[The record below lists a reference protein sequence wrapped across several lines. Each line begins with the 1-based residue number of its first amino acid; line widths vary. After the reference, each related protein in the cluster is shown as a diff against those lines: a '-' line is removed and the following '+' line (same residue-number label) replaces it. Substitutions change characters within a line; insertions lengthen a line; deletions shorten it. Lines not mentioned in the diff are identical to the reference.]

1 MKRMKK
7 LTATLLALAMVLSFS
22 VTALATEDI
31 GGDNNTTGAGNST
44 TFETI
49 GGEVI
54 SEAVMESKRPQD
66 VIRVV
71 MPTVTRESSTKKG
84 STFDMILDPHNL
96 IQESLASGTDKV
108 RVANSD
114 FASDTLVYFKT
125 KEADATA
132 NTKAQYS
139 ADSKEL
145 TIINKSNVPV
155 AIGLQS
161 IVTRDASEDSY
172 ALGAETFK
180 LVSSLTENGTSP
192 EMVLALVSG
201 DQTEN
206 ITTPS
211 EIGAPTFDMENATLV
226 KEISFTFANGLEA
239 NYRQAVNNAID
250 SKKLTFTP
258 TKETNTKSASAL
270 DKVVAAFESSLTDL
284 TLDGTTSVN
293 AETWA
298 DNAATPITTGTLDL
312 TLTVKSAA
320 NLADPDDN
328 TAQLAVKEVGAIT
341 VKLDAEAVQAQ
352 LAETTPAAEDI
363 TASAWTLADSEVASI
378 ETALDTLEGAYTTQ
392 YDNNEYAYILNSALT
407 DSDFESVSFHLNAKI
422 NGGNV
427 WDDLFTD
434 NLDQLIDIDVVWDV
448 FPFTGDED
456 DLPAKGP
463 SASVKTKA
471 AAVNDTIEIAY
482 NLGRGDKASPGID
495 KVTYVNGTKTV
506 TIAPVSDEDGI
517 YTIKAISA
525 LFNAGTVKVIFKAA
539 QGQEAVTV
547 DLAIK

>member
-7 LTATLLALAMVLSFS
+7 LTAALLALAMLLSFS
-22 VTALATEDI
+22 VTALATTEDI
-31 GGDNNTTGAGNST
+31 GGDNNSTGAGNSA

-71 MPTVTRESSTKKG
+71 MPTVTREVSTMKG

-96 IQESLASGTDKV
+96 IQESIASGTDKV

-114 FASDTLVYFKT
+114 FAADTLVYFKT

-155 AIGLQS
+155 SIGLQS

-172 ALGAETFK
+172 ALGEETFK
-180 LVSSLTENGTSP
+180 LVSSLTADGTTP

-201 DQTEN
+201 DNSDN

-211 EIGAPTFDMENATLV
+211 EIGVPTFDTEGATLV
-226 KEISFTFANGLEA
+226 KEISFAFAADLED
-239 NYRQAVNNAID
+239 NYKKAVNDAIEG
-250 SKKLTFTP
+250 KKLTFTP
-258 TKETNTKSASAL
+258 TKESGTKSASAL
-270 DKVVAAFESSLTDL
+270 DKVVATFNATDL
-284 TLDGTTSVN
+284 ELDGATSVD

-312 TLTVKSAA
+312 TLSVKSKAS
-320 NLADPDDN
+320 LVDPDDN
-328 TAQLAVKEVGAIT
+328 QSTLTAKVVGTVT

-392 YDNNEYAYILNSALT
+392 YDNNVYSYVLDNTLT
-407 DSDFESVSFHLNAKI
+407 DDDFESVSFHLNAKI
-422 NGGNV
+422 NGGDV
-427 WDDLFTD
+427 WDDLFSN
-434 NLDQLIDIDVVWDV
+434 NLDTLIDIDVIWDV

-471 AAVNDTIEIAY
+471 AAVNDEVEIAY
-482 NLGRGDKASPGID
+482 NLGRGDKASEGID

-506 TIAPVSDEDGI
+506 TIAPVSNENGI
-517 YTIKAISA
+517 YTIKAVSA
-525 LFNAGTVKVIFKAA
+525 LFTAGTVKVTFKAA